1 MTDGKEW
8 VSLKNVGK
16 MFYENGREK
25 WIIKDISF
33 TLHENEII
41 AIVGPSGTGKTM
53 LLRMMAGLETVSEG
67 QLSFFI
73 ASTKVSDLVSMVFH
87 DFALVPWLSVCENID
102 LAVDH
107 LSISKDDKKA
117 RIRKYVEMMGLDG
130 NENAQPYELARGLKQ
145 KVGIARALA
154 VEPLILL
161 MDEPFANLDPLTAQS
176 MRDELLA
183 LWQDKEFPT
192 NSILMT
198 SHSIEEAVYMADRI
212 IVVDDRPG
220 VIKAVLDIDLPRPR
234 QMKSEKVEKYVS
246 KIYELMVR

>member
-1 MTDGKEW
+1 MTRKEW
-8 VSLKNVGK
+8 VSLKSVGK
-16 MFYENGREK
+16 MLYESETEK
-25 WIIKDISF
+25 WVLKDISF

-41 AIVGPSGTGKTM
+41 AIVGPSGSGKTM
-53 LLRMMAGLETVSEG
+53 LLRMLAGLETVSEG

-73 ASTKVSDLVSMVFH
+73 SSTRMSDLVSMVFH
-87 DFALVPWLSVCENID
+87 DFALVPWLSVYENMS

-107 LSISKDDKKA
+107 LNISKDDKKA
-117 RIRKYVEMMGLDG
+117 RIRKYVGMLGLDG
-130 NENAQPYELARGLKQ
+130 NENSQPYELARGLKQ
-145 KVGIARALA
+145 KVGIARALS

-198 SHSIEEAVYMADRI
+198 SHSIEEAVYMADKI
-212 IVVDDRPG
+212 IVLDGKPG
-220 VIKAVLDIDLPRPR
+220 NIKEMINIALPRPR
-234 QMKSEKVEKYVS
+234 LMKSAKFEEYVS
-246 KIYELMVR
+246 KIYELLVR

>member
-16 MFYENGREK
+16 MFNEGGKEK
-25 WIIKDISF
+25 WIIKGVSF

-41 AIVGPSGTGKTM
+41 AIIGPSGSGKTM
-53 LLRMMAGLETVSEG
+53 LLRMIAGLETVSEG
-67 QLSFFI
+67 QLSFFVS
-73 ASTKVSDLVSMVFH
+73 STRVSDLVSMVFH
-87 DFALVPWLSVCENID
+87 DFALVPWLSVYENMD

-107 LSISKDDKKA
+107 LSISADDKKA

-145 KVGIARALA
+145 KVGIARALS
-154 VEPLILL
+154 VEPLMLL

-212 IVVDDRPG
+212 IVLDGKPG
-220 VIKAVLDIDLPRPR
+220 LVKEIVNIDLPRPR
-234 QMKSEKVEKYVS
+234 AMKSEKFEKYVS
-246 KIYELMVR
+246 RIYELMVG

>member
-1 MTDGKEW
+1 MRKEW
-8 VSLKNVGK
+8 VSLKDVGK
-16 MFYENGREK
+16 MMYESGREK
-25 WIIKDISF
+25 WILKDISF

-41 AIVGPSGTGKTM
+41 AIVGPSGSGKTM
-53 LLRMMAGLETVSEG
+53 LLRMMAGLTTVSEG
-67 QLSFFI
+67 QLSFFVS
-73 ASTKVSDLVSMVFH
+73 STRVSDLVSMVFH
-87 DFALVPWLSVCENID
+87 DFALVPWLSVYDNMD

-107 LSISKDDKKA
+107 LNISKDEKKA
-117 RIRKYVEMMGLDG
+117 RIRKYVGMMGLEG
-130 NENAQPYELARGLKQ
+130 NENSQPYELARGLKQ
-145 KVGIARALA
+145 KVGIARALS

-212 IVVDDRPG
+212 IVLDGKPG
-220 VIKAVLDIDLPRPR
+220 CIKKVVNVALPRPR
-234 QMKSEKVEKYVS
+234 LMKSAKFEEYVS
-246 KIYELMVR
+246 RIYELLVG